1 MSFYYPTKAAA
12 KNISLITIMF
22 CFNEFAFTAEVKH
35 KINSIQILGFIL
47 ICLYFYHWPFP
58 HMCTL
63 HRMQPIY
70 LFNSWLSFQRL
81 GRLIVQSTVLPSL
94 SCRPTA
100 DVMWNAHWVEFTR
113 TDCVSALV
121 RWNTTQIIMFKL
133 SSTPAQLRVISAHLS
148 YHRQWVWVDPVR
160 QYSGDC
166 DQVIVAA
173 GGSTSHVRASVPD
186 YTLRFLQNVLVVL
199 HSTVYVWIRMLIV
212 SGYMHT

>member
-1 MSFYYPTKAAA
+1 M
-12 KNISLITIMF
+12 
-22 CFNEFAFTAEVKH
+22 
-35 KINSIQILGFIL
+35 
-47 ICLYFYHWPFP
+47 ICLYFYDWPFP

-81 GRLIVQSTVLPSL
+81 GRLLWGCTIVQSTVLPSL

-121 RWNTTQIIMFKL
+121 RWNTTLIIMFKL

-148 YHRQWVWVDPVR
+148 SHRQWVWVDSVQ

-186 YTLRFLQNVLVVL
+186 YIRKSCVTVRFLQNVLVVL